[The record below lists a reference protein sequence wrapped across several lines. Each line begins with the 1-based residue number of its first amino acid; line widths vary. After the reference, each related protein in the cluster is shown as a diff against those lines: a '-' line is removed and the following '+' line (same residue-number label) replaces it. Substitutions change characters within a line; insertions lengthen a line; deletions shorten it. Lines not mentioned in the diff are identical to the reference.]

1 MGRIIKK
8 EKVSEIEKPIY
19 IDDVTT
25 EEIIMDE
32 EEKAIESIYNPEDNF
47 EINYKEEY
55 AKIKNKYDLLENN
68 LNSAYAKIRELEKQ
82 LSENEIKERSTDM
95 LISQAVSVFS
105 NTITLA
111 IKNKNN

>member
-32 EEKAIESIYNPEDNF
+32 EEKAIESIYNPKDNF

>member
-8 EKVSEIEKPIY
+8 ERVSEIDKPIY

-32 EEKAIESIYNPEDNF
+32 ENKALNEITNPTEDF
-47 EINYKEEY
+47 EMDYAEEY

-82 LSENEIKERSTDM
+82 IAENEIKERSTDM

>member
-8 EKVSEIEKPIY
+8 ERVSEIDKPVY

-25 EEIIMDE
+25 EEIIIDE
-32 EEKAIESIYNPEDNF
+32 EEQEINGITNPNDDF

-55 AKIKNKYDLLENN
+55 IKIKNKYDLLESN

-111 IKNKNN
+111 IKNKQN